1 MTVGKVYVSLLI
13 IENWRA
19 MKAGNAGTGQ
29 QVSVLENKHFISEVT
44 IYCIGIILCIKCQY

>member
-19 MKAGNAGTGQ
+19 MKATGAGTGQ
-29 QVSVLENKHFISEVT
+29 QVSVLENKFILYKVT
-44 IYCIGIILCIKCQY
+44 M

>member
-19 MKAGNAGTGQ
+19 MKTSAGSGQ
-29 QVSVLENKHFISEVT
+29 QVSEFDIR
-44 IYCIGIILCIKCQY
+44 